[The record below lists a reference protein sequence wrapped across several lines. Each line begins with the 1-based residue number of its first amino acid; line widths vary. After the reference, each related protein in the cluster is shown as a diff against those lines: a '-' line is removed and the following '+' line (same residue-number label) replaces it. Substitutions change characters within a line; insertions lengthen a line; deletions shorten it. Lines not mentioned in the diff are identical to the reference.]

1 MRLPTSDQHPFSS
14 RAYAEAFAPLE
25 PVAVEAWGVHLLARP
40 LPGAEGHDLAG
51 PYPMTN
57 LGGLSADQLE
67 AGRRQMAERGAVSLA
82 LVLDPWNAP
91 NETTLAAAFD
101 TVRPFKTHLAYDRAV
116 GPINYTRRHW
126 REVRQARSAL
136 AFRTVDP
143 KDHVDDMARLYR
155 NLIEAKQITG
165 AAALERP
172 FFEALVRTPGLRL
185 VLACLGEEIVGS
197 MTFIVAGDVCYAHL
211 AGVTEAGRRHC
222 AHYGCYAEAL
232 ESYTDCQVIHLGGGP
247 GAEDDPND
255 PILYVKRKFAN
266 VELRSLLCGAVLDPG
281 RYAALSA
288 GREGSTYFPAYRG

>member
-1 MRLPTSDQHPFSS
+1 MRLPTADQHPFSS

-25 PVAVEAWGVHLLARP
+25 PVAVEAWRVHLLERP

-57 LGGLSADQLE
+57 LGGLSAAQLG
-67 AGRRQMAERGAVSLA
+67 AGRREMADRGAVSLA

-91 NETTLAAAFD
+91 DAQALSAAFD
-101 TVRPFKTHLAYDRAV
+101 VVRPFKTHLAYDRAV

-136 AFRTVDP
+136 VFRTVDP
-143 KDHVDDMARLYR
+143 EGHVDTMARLYR
-155 NLIEAKQITG
+155 NLVEAKHISG
-165 AAALERP
+165 AAVLERP
-172 FFEALVRTPGLRL
+172 FFEALVRVPGLRL
-185 VLACLGEEIVGS
+185 VLAYLDEDIVGS

-247 GAEDDPND
+247 GAADDPND

-266 VELRSLLCGAVLDPG
+266 VELHSLLCGAVLDPD
-281 RYAALSA
+281 RYRALSDRRPPS
-288 GREGSTYFPAYRG
+288 GFFPAYRG